1 MLTRWDPFDEM
12 ERLTGRIFGGGGER
26 QRMFAPMVDVFEDD
40 DNIELRAELPGLKPN
55 EVEID
60 VTDNVLTLSG
70 ERKLEHDEER
80 EGYRKIERSYGRFS
94 RSFTLPRN
102 IDTENIK
109 AEMNEGVLS
118 LTLPKR
124 EVQKAR
130 RIEVK
135 AEKKL
140 GEGGEKEK
148 GKKKDVE
155 VRA

>member
-12 ERLTGRIFGGGGER
+12 ERLTGRFFGGGER
-26 QRMFAPMVDVFEDD
+26 QRMFAPMVDVFENDD
-40 DNIELRAELPGLKPN
+40 SIELRAELPGIKP
-55 EVEID
+55 EEIEID
-60 VTDNVLTLSG
+60 LTDNVLTLSG

-102 IDTENIK
+102 VDQENIK

-118 LTLPKR
+118 LCLPKR

-130 RIEVK
+130 RIEVGG
-135 AEKKL
+135 EGKL
-140 GEGGEKEK
+140 GEGKKEEPQ
-148 GKKKDVE
+148 KKEVE

>member
-12 ERLTGRIFGGGGER
+12 ERLTGRFFGGGER
-26 QRMFAPMVDVFEDD
+26 QRMFAPMVDVFESDD
-40 DNIELRAELPGLKPN
+40 SIELRAELPGIKPE
-55 EVEID
+55 EVEVDI
-60 VTDNVLTLSG
+60 TDNVLTLSG

-102 IDTENIK
+102 IDQDNIK
-109 AEMNEGVLS
+109 AEMNHGVLS

-124 EVQKAR
+124 EEQKAR
-130 RIEVK
+130 RIEVTG
-135 AEKKL
+135 AGQL
-140 GEGGEKEK
+140 GEGEKKEEP
-148 GKKKDVE
+148 KKKEVE